1 MYELRRDGEAPLW
14 RPRVDGR
21 ALASTS
27 APSLLGL
34 SSVSEEVRATRAKQH
49 KGALLPPSDPRCRP
63 SGLRAAGCGQNA
75 LAPRPAAIFQRL
87 IAFAC

>member
-34 SSVSEEVRATRAKQH
+34 SSVSEQVRATRAKQH
-49 KGALLPPSDPRCRP
+49 KSALLPPSDPRCRP
-63 SGLRAAGCGQNA
+63 SGLAR
-75 LAPRPAAIFQRL
+75 LAVAKTPWRRGPQPSSSA
-87 IAFAC
+87 